1 MKFYFVL
8 DSSCMLIYDG
18 APSGAGGCGS
28 SSVVE
33 YNLAKVRVEGSN
45 PFSRSFFQV
54 LRSLKW
60 VSSCACGVSR
70 GVHASMSCIGCS
82 G

>member
-45 PFSRSFFQV
+45 PFSRSFFFKFCDLWNGFLAARV
-54 LRSLKW
+54 E
-60 VSSCACGVSR
+60 
-70 GVHASMSCIGCS
+70 
-82 G
+82 